1 MRAVHHSLDH
11 GEEPVEREPSVDRRP
26 ILRTGAHRTL
36 LDLDLVLA
44 QVLLRHLLDGKGEG
58 DSDEKRR
65 DDDGVELKKEVAERD
80 DWVVRDGREKGE
92 LVERRQQDED
102 TSASRGVKSVSES
115 HQVTANTTDAS

>member
-1 MRAVHHSLDH
+1 M
-11 GEEPVEREPSVDRRP
+11 EREPSVDRRP

-65 DDDGVELKKEVAERD
+65 DDDGVELEKEVAERD
-80 DWVVRDGREKGE
+80 DRVVRDGREKGE

-102 TSASRGVKSVSES
+102 TGASRGVKSVSEP
-115 HQVTANTTDAS
+115 HQVIANTTNAS